1 MKNFKTLEAGKKYR
15 AANGWVGVAENRD
28 NPNGTYPIIVKFEDN
43 WFTYTIDGF
52 YHSNKREDEY
62 NIVECLDVETP
73 ESIQAEIERLQAKLE
88 ELKKDE
94 PMKVDESWLNG
105 NNGIKVRANGEYKDK
120 GFYLNSSFNWEIVTD
135 SIEIKVLIP
144 KRN

>member
-94 PMKVDESWLNG
+94 PMEVDESWFSNCNIQIR
-105 NNGIKVRANGEYKDK
+105 NNAEYKDK
-120 GFYLNSSFNWEIVTD
+120 GFCLSAFFKWEIVVD
-135 SIEIKVLIP
+135 SDGLLVLIV
-144 KRN
+144 KYK